1 MRMIIRIL
9 LCSFVFCLC
18 TAPTP
23 KKAAQGPPAKK
34 DKKASFAMSFI
45 SRDRAVEIARADA
58 ELRYGS
64 KGEDVG
70 SFAVIACEQA
80 KVWRIIF
87 DIKTRPDTTP
97 QTFPNAAY
105 PKYVIDKKTGEIIYR
120 ELN

>member
-1 MRMIIRIL
+1 VIDKLSGRIIRKQKIPQ
-9 LCSFVFCLC
+9 
-18 TAPTP
+18 API
-23 KKAAQGPPAKK
+23 AKT
-34 DKKASFAMSFI
+34 DKKATLAESFI
-45 SRDRAVEIARADA
+45 SRNRAVEIARADA

-70 SFAVIACEQA
+70 SFAVVACEQA

-97 QTFPNAAY
+97 QAFPNAAY